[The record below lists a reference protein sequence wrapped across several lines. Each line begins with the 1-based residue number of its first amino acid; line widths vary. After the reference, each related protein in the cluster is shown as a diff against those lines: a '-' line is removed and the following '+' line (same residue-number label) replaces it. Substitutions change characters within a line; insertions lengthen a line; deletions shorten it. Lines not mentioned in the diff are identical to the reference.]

1 MPAHR
6 HSGALLVGGLL
17 ASMLVLVPRLA
28 FGSGGSSPI
37 LGNEAAL
44 TGGAVVAA
52 GHGGSMAWY
61 NPAGLATNRFG
72 RVEASAQLFGLR
84 ARRISRGLVTD
95 LPDGARSSPIRSR
108 DLLVVPNS
116 TVWIFRAGPRA
127 SVAISMFVPSFDE
140 LDIDTF
146 AHRKDAVIEY
156 AQQVKVLYQQRRY
169 DIGPS
174 FGIEITPRLRLG
186 GGAFVVYDRV
196 AQSSRAWAWGNDDSA
211 QLERFVQT
219 GLFESVRSWGAELVA
234 GVQWQPTDSLHL
246 GFVLRS
252 PRLWIVQRSTRSTV
266 ASSGGHNP
274 ERGDYGEITF
284 SPTVDTGLTRRND
297 PITATA
303 GIAWSWKGGVVALE
317 ADASPARKGDLD
329 DGQRATWAA
338 RLGVRGKVARR
349 LALGAGVYTQRSP
362 LVVADDF
369 LDFDVDT
376 YGFTMGAELRRPV
389 RLGKRERARR
399 IVFTSTIAVR
409 YALSVGKAGRMQID
423 LTDLADDTGDVLVS
437 SGAPVPL
444 RVHDLALQLGTG
456 LEF

>member
-1 MPAHR
+1 MPAR
-6 HSGALLVGGLL
+6 GWSVAVLAGAL
-17 ASMLVLVPRLA
+17 ALVPRLA
-28 FGSGGSSPI
+28 AGSGGSAPM

-44 TGGAVVAA
+44 TGGALVAA
-52 GHGGSMAWY
+52 GRGGSMAWY
-61 NPAGLATNRFG
+61 NPAGLAVNRHG
-72 RVEASAQLFGLR
+72 RVEATAQLFGLR
-84 ARRISRGLVTD
+84 ARRISRGLVTE
-95 LPDGARSSPIRSR
+95 LPDGPHSSAIRSR

-127 SVAISMFVPSFDE
+127 SVALSMFVPSFDE

-146 AHRKDAVIEY
+146 SHRSNAAIEY

-174 FGIEITPRLRLG
+174 FGIEITPRVRIGVG
-186 GGAFVVYDRV
+186 GFVVYDRV
-196 AQSSRAWAWGNDDSA
+196 ATSSRAWAWGNDAGA

-246 GFVLRS
+246 GLVMRS

-266 ASSGGHNP
+266 ASAGGHNP
-274 ERGDYGEITF
+274 ERGDYGELSF
-284 SPTVDTGLTRRND
+284 SPTAATGLTRRND
-297 PITATA
+297 PVTATA
-303 GIAWSWKGGVVALE
+303 GLAWSWQGGVVALE

-329 DGQRATWAA
+329 DGQRATWAVRA
-338 RLGVRGKVARR
+338 GVRGKVTRQ
-349 LALGAGVYTQRSP
+349 LTLGAGAYVQRSP

-376 YGFTMGAELRRPV
+376 YGFTFGGQLRRPV

-399 IVFTSTIAVR
+399 LVFTSTIGMR
-409 YALSVGKAGRMQID
+409 YALSVGKAGRMKID
-423 LTDLADDTGDVLVS
+423 LVDLGDDTGEVLIS
-437 SGAPVPL
+437 SGSPVPV
-444 RVHDLALQLGTG
+444 RVHDLALQLGSG